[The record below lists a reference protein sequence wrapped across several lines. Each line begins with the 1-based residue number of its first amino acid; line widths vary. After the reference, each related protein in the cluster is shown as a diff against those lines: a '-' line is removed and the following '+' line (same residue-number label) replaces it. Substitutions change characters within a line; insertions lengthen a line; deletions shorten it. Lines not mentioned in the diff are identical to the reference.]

1 MNAST
6 HEVWASQTATPVL
19 VQAVEPVPGLFV
31 YEQPEELRRPLD
43 DWYPWRL
50 GHHSGLIVAV
60 AMYEDDAIR
69 GAHKIADRVNWTQGV
84 EELRTGIDAD
94 GLYEDLSWASCEH
107 PTLARLI

>member
-1 MNAST
+1 MTATT
-6 HEVWASQTATPVL
+6 HEVRASQTASPVL
-19 VQAVEPVPGLFV
+19 VQAIEPVPGLFV

-43 DWYPWRL
+43 GWYPWRL

-69 GAHKIADRVNWTQGV
+69 GAQKIADRADWTQGV
-84 EELRTGIDAD
+84 VELRTAIEAD
-94 GLYEDLSWASCEH
+94 GLYEDLSWSSCEH

>member
-1 MNAST
+1 MSSTT
-6 HEVWASQTATPVL
+6 HEVRASQTASPVL
-19 VQAVEPVPGLFV
+19 VQAIEPVPGLFV

-69 GAHKIADRVNWTQGV
+69 GAQKIADRADWTQDV
-84 EELRTGIDAD
+84 EDLRTAIDAD
-94 GLYEDLSWASCEH
+94 GLYQDLSWSSCEH